1 MMMAPEAGIIGPQM
15 FRAPAMTYTIKD
27 DLLVTQALNGMP
39 GITLLSQCGVKDI
52 SAIQEKTVKIGKEEV
67 LSSLPFVSKI

>member
-15 FRAPAMTYTIKD
+15 FRASAMTYTIKD
-27 DLLVTQALNGMP
+27 DLSVTPALNVMP

-67 LSSLPFVSKI
+67 LSSLPFVSTI